1 MTTLLGV
8 SVDASAPALNARA
21 VVVPIAVS
29 GVNDAAA
36 LARQQLINAVPAPA
50 GIAAYSTSVAPQ
62 PKPPA
67 RATIAL
73 PSSPLAAQFIAQN
86 ATESIEELAIFT
98 PRSLAAA
105 VSDEPVAD
113 DYLSALRI
121 ARGDLGASPIT
132 VPVATVPSQQ
142 ATKTSEQAQVANT
155 KTTLN
160 ATNET
165 IARSAVAQAAVGLP
179 ALFNQFIRKPTI
191 PTVRGFSAYQLAEA
205 RNAATRKAVSATQ

>member
-8 SVDASAPALNARA
+8 SVDAGAPAINARA

-62 PKPPA
+62 PKPQI

-98 PRSLAAA
+98 PRSLSAAL
-105 VSDEPVAD
+105 SDVPAQD

-121 ARGDLGASPIT
+121 ARGDLGAVTIS
-132 VPVATVPSQQ
+132 VPAAAAPSQQ
-142 ATKTSEQAQVANT
+142 ATKIMEQAQIATT

-160 ATNET
+160 AANET
-165 IARSAVAQAAVGLP
+165 IARSVVAQAAAGLP
-179 ALFNQFIRKPTI
+179 ALFTQFIRKPTI
-191 PTVRGFSAYQLAEA
+191 PTVRGFGAYQLAEA
-205 RNAATRKAVSATQ
+205 RNAATRKTVAATQ